1 MPRTGLKA
9 QVSKL
14 AVEKGAARRGGAEG
28 GARPDAERIRVL
40 KDYATRAAQQ
50 KGGALIGT
58 VHCELLDYYATIV
71 LQMYFAAVHAAAPLP
86 PPFVRDD
93 LVDIAKG
100 YHVDVLRIFRPKIPA
115 ERVIAHAGDAY
126 LQLRKIAA
134 QRSAPARRALADGA
148 EQYDKAEKLGSC
160 ARGCGGAPPD
170 SDHIRVLKDY
180 ATCAAQQKGDA
191 LIGTVCVCVCV
202 CVCVP
207 VCVCVCVCVCV

>member
-1 MPRTGLKA
+1 MPYSSRR
-9 QVSKL
+9 VSQSRA
-14 AVEKGAARRGGAEG
+14 AVKSAEERG

-58 VHCELLDYYATIV
+58 VHCELLDYYATIA

-100 YHVDVLRIFRPKIPA
+100 YHVDVLRIFRPEIPA

-134 QRSAPARRALADGA
+134 QRSAPARRALADGEVFNA
-148 EQYDKAEKLGSC
+148 GV
-160 ARGCGGAPPD
+160 
-170 SDHIRVLKDY
+170 HIWDVR
-180 ATCAAQQKGDA
+180 A
-191 LIGTVCVCVCV
+191 
-202 CVCVP
+202 
-207 VCVCVCVCVCV
+207 